1 MTSFISNSKPG
12 PFFRLALWVGAALV
26 LLDIFTVTVLFR
38 LAGDFSRF
46 STYDARAAELSRQP
60 GIRFA
65 LIGNSTTEEGVSG
78 PLLAETLQAN
88 GIAPLHLDL
97 FLADSS
103 QINTWYF
110 MMNHYFW
117 KPNRKLDTWVIM
129 FYGND
134 LKDPARFEVGRV
146 AQFFTDRRD
155 LPEILNAD
163 LVRPSD
169 RLSFLLSSVW
179 GTYAARERL
188 KERTLRLLLPDY
200 EKFVVRLNDVEL
212 KLDRKRAA
220 ASPPQPNTYRALRHF
235 LETAAAHD
243 TPLIFIA
250 FPVRSEKWAAT
261 YAIDPAV
268 VEMLHAHGATY
279 IDLRQ
284 VAGLERE
291 HYADHMHMNETGRRI
306 YTQRLA
312 EVLPPI
318 LTSISQARLRT
329 SPAF

>member
-1 MTSFISNSKPG
+1 VTSFISNSKSK
-12 PFFRLALWVGAALV
+12 PFFRLLLSVGAILV

-38 LAGDFSRF
+38 IAGDFSRF
-46 STYDARAAELSRQP
+46 STYGSRAAALARQS
-60 GIRFA
+60 GMRFA
-65 LIGNSTTEEGVSG
+65 LIGNSTAEEGVSG
-78 PLLAETLQAN
+78 PLLAETLQQQ

-97 FLADSS
+97 FLADGS

-117 KPNRKLDTWVIM
+117 KENRKLDAWIVM

-134 LKDPARFEVGRV
+134 LRDPARFEVGRI
-146 AQFFTDRRD
+146 AQFFTDWRD

-163 LVRPSD
+163 LLRPAD
-169 RLSFLLSSVW
+169 RWPFLLSSFW
-179 GTYAARERL
+179 GTYAARDRL
-188 KERTLRLLLPDY
+188 KERTLRLFLPDY
-200 EKFVVRLNDVEL
+200 EAWVIRLNQTEL
-212 KLDRKRAA
+212 ARDRQRAG
-220 ASPPQPNTYRALRHF
+220 ASPPPPNTYRALLHF
-235 LETAAAHD
+235 LKTAEARD

-250 FPVRSEKWAAT
+250 YPVRSENGHAT

-284 VAGLERE
+284 VAGLERG
-291 HYADHMHMNETGRRI
+291 HYADHMHMNETGRRL

-312 EVLPPI
+312 EVLPPV
-318 LTSISQARLRT
+318 LTSIGQARPHPP
-329 SPAF
+329 PAF